1 MHLTESQINDL
12 VDESLGQEEL
22 ARALLHV
29 AECAACRGEVEAL
42 RTVLHRI
49 AQLPSS
55 IAPERDLRPDVWA
68 QADRKTLWSWRYPL
82 AAAAVLL
89 IAISS
94 AITIFVTRADDN
106 APVLKAAQQPA
117 QPIDLVSLERQYS
130 TEVEELQH
138 LLGQNREALAPETVR
153 ILEENLRIIDGAI
166 AEARAAIDRDP
177 QSRMLGELLRSAYQR
192 KVDLLKQAARS
203 SAAT

>member
-29 AECAACRGEVEAL
+29 ADCAACRGEVEAL
-42 RTVLHRI
+42 RIMLHRI
-49 AQLPSS
+49 AQLPAS
-55 IAPERDLRPDVWA
+55 IAPERDLRHDVWA

-94 AITIFVTRADDN
+94 AITIFVTRAEDN
-106 APVLKAAQQPA
+106 APVLKTAQQPA

-130 TEVEELQH
+130 TEVEELQN
-138 LLGQNREALAPETVR
+138 LLRQNRDALAPETVR
-153 ILEENLRIIDGAI
+153 ILEENLRIIDEAI